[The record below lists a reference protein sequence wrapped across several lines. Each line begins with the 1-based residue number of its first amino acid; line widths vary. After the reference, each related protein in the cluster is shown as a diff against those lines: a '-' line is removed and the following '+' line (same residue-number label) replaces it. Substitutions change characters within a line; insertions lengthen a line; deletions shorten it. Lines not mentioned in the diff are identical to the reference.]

1 MAPVESAAMEPRPS
15 RFARYSLAVYGF
27 LVVYGSLYPLAG
39 WRDQGLSPFEFLA
52 APLPRYLTGFDL
64 AANVVAYV
72 PLGALAVIA
81 AAPRIRGAAA
91 VVAAVALAAGLS
103 LALEALQTYL
113 PDRIPSNVDLA
124 TNVLGGFLGA
134 LAGLAVWRALVA
146 RGGAHAVRDRL
157 FRPGAAT
164 DAGLVLVALWL
175 FTQLNPETLAFGN
188 GDLRGFFDTAE
199 AELYAPETFARIEAA
214 VAALNVVAV
223 ALLLAVL
230 ANAGQPARL
239 LALGVLAAAAI
250 ARAGAFAVMF
260 APGEALAWLTPGAA
274 GGIAL
279 GAAAAAILAGL
290 PRHWRIALAGL
301 ALMTATALVNLAPE
315 NPYLAHSLAA
325 WPRGHFLNFNGL
337 TRLVSALWPFAA
349 LAWLLAGAVRERP
362 GGG

>member
-1 MAPVESAAMEPRPS
+1 MAPRPS
-15 RFARYSLAVYGF
+15 RFARYSLAVYAL

-64 AANVVAYV
+64 AANVVAYL
-72 PLGALAVIA
+72 PLGFLAALAL
-81 AAPRIRGAAA
+81 APRVRGAAA
-91 VVAAVALAAGLS
+91 LAAATAFAACLS
-103 LALEALQTYL
+103 FALESLQAYL

-124 TNVLGGFLGA
+124 TNALGGFLGA
-134 LAGLAVWRALVA
+134 AAGLAAWRALLA
-146 RGGAHAVRDRL
+146 RGGAHALRDRL
-157 FRPGAAT
+157 FRPGAGT

-175 FTQLNPETLAFGN
+175 FTQLNPETLAFAN

-214 VAALNVVAV
+214 VAALNAVAV
-223 ALLLAVL
+223 ALFVAAL

-239 LALGVLAAAAI
+239 LALAVLAAGVA
-250 ARAGAFAVMF
+250 ARAGAFAVLF
-260 APGEALAWLTPGAA
+260 APAEAFAWLTPGAA
-274 GGIAL
+274 TGIAL
-279 GAAAAAILAGL
+279 GALAAAVLAGL
-290 PRHWRIALAGL
+290 PRHLRLAAAGL

-325 WPRGHFLNFNGL
+325 WPQGHFLNFNGL

-349 LAWLLAGAVRERP
+349 LAFLLASAPRERP
-362 GGG
+362 AGA